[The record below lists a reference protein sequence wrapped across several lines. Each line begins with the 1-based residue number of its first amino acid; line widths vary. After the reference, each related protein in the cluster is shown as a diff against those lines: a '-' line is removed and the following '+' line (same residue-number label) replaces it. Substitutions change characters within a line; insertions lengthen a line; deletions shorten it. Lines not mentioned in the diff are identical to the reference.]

1 MFDPR
6 PLFFNFYMGPNLFH
20 DMWAPRCVVCSILF
34 VGPNLFHSKWTIGVL
49 FCSLFIII
57 KENNIVFSIIPWCD
71 VEGEK
76 GCARER

>member
-1 MFDPR
+1 M
-6 PLFFNFYMGPNLFH
+6 
-20 DMWAPRCVVCSILF
+20 CS
-34 VGPNLFHSKWTIGVL
+34 

-76 GCARER
+76 GRASDDRARGKSTRGVAWVATVFGVVVGQMLQKYNLNRPE